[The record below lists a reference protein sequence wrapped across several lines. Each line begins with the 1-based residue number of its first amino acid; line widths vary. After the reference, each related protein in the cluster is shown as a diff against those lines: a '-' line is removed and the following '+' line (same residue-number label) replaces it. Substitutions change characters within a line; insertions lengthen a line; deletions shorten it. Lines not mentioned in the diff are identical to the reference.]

1 MLEIDFLPNWYGD
14 MHRRRHRL
22 RVQVGLSV
30 GVALLLLGWT
40 MLIERRVAEGHKIL
54 AERDVALTESEQR
67 VQQRAI
73 QQQLRDQ
80 LRNQDRVES
89 SLGLNV
95 EASRVLALLSNALP
109 PAASI
114 TELSIDTDEH
124 QRPLL
129 QQVVSKL
136 STPAIP
142 DRRLVVTSKCV
153 APANIDVAAFLENLT
168 NSGLCED
175 LRLDYAK
182 EKVADGA
189 VMREFEVAFRINLN
203 CEGDAQ

>member
-1 MLEIDFLPNWYGD
+1 
-14 MHRRRHRL
+14 
-22 RVQVGLSV
+22 
-30 GVALLLLGWT
+30 
-40 MLIERRVAEGHKIL
+40 
-54 AERDVALTESEQR
+54 
-67 VQQRAI
+67 
-73 QQQLRDQ
+73 
-80 LRNQDRVES
+80 RNQDRVES

-129 QQVVSKL
+129 QQVVSKV